1 MDCESSAETVV
12 VVWHIVVTL
21 VSGIIIGI
29 LFSYIVWC
37 SHRRWFRSR
46 KPEPQTTEADTTYQE
61 LDLTQMNKEE
71 NYQSLRLNIASN
83 DYEEST

>member
-1 MDCESSAETVV
+1 VDCESSAETVV